1 MSDADTPA
9 VTRLDEP
16 RDATGQGA
24 SAGDPERPAA
34 AEGATASGAPELAGA
49 GEPASAGVGARRE
62 RGELR
67 DTTGD
72 TPDRGRAH
80 ASGELR
86 DTTGDAEDGSGLR
99 ATDRVRRALEALRGW
114 LGPPRGYVLTRW
126 LILRLLGVVYL
137 FAFLG
142 IVWQG
147 LPLLGEHGL
156 TPAGAYVE
164 RLRDAGLAFQDVP
177 SVFLLDPSDAALLGW
192 AIVGVALSAAL
203 LLGYA
208 NLPSLAVLWLI
219 YGSYERIGQLW
230 WGFGWEIQLLETT
243 VVAACLVHP
252 WDPRPLR
259 APAPPRTAIVL
270 MRWLAFRIMLGAG
283 LIKLRGDPC
292 WTALTCLDAHF
303 ETQPIPNPLSPLF
316 HHLPHAVHAA
326 GVVFNHIVEVGLP
339 WFAFGPRRLRLV
351 AALGML
357 GFQLVLILSGN
368 LAFLNW
374 LTVVPVI
381 ALLDDDFVVRC
392 VPRRWRDRLR
402 ATSTAPRPPRLGH
415 RIFVGCIAAL
425 VAYKSIPVV
434 ENLAARHHHQ
444 AMNQSYDRL
453 ALVNTYGAFGS
464 VGMERY
470 ELVIEG
476 TRDADPTTARW
487 SAYELPCKPGALDR
501 RPCVLGPYHR
511 RLDWLIWFAAM
522 YDRPQPWVLHLVWKL
537 LDGDRGIREL
547 LAGDPFGGDAPRF
560 VRIQRFRYHLEPY
573 SSPTWWTRDDE
584 QPWLSPVALD
594 TPGLRETLERFGMP
608 SPTLR

>member
-1 MSDADTPA
+1 MA
-9 VTRLDEP
+9 
-16 RDATGQGA
+16 
-24 SAGDPERPAA
+24 
-34 AEGATASGAPELAGA
+34 
-49 GEPASAGVGARRE
+49 
-62 RGELR
+62 
-67 DTTGD
+67 
-72 TPDRGRAH
+72 
-80 ASGELR
+80 
-86 DTTGDAEDGSGLR
+86 DAEDTRPDALPVEPREGVGEGGGGGLR
-99 ATDRVRRALEALRGW
+99 ATDRLRGALEAVRRR
-114 LGPPRGYVLTRW
+114 LGPPRSYVITRW

-164 RLRDAGLAFQDVP
+164 QLRDAGQSFWDVP
-177 SVFLLDPSDAALLGW
+177 SLFLLDPSDAALRGW
-192 AIVGVALSAAL
+192 AIAGAVLSAAL
-203 LLGYA
+203 VLGYA
-208 NLPSLAVLWLI
+208 NLPSLAALWLI

-243 VVAACLVHP
+243 VIAACLVHP

-326 GVVFNHIVEVGLP
+326 GVVFNHVAEVVLP

-357 GFQLVLILSGN
+357 GFQGVLILSGN

-374 LTVVPVI
+374 LTVVPVL

-402 ATSTAPRPPRLGH
+402 GASTAPRPPRLGH
-415 RIFVGCIAAL
+415 RIFVACIAAL
-425 VAYKSIPVV
+425 VAIKSLPVV
-434 ENLAARHHHQ
+434 ANLASHHQ
-444 AMNQSYDRL
+444 AMNRSYDRL

-464 VGMERY
+464 VGMERF

-476 TRDADPTTARW
+476 TRDPDPATARW

-522 YDRPQPWVLHLVWKL
+522 SDRPTTDSVWVIHLVWKL
-537 LDGDRGIREL
+537 LDGDRGIRTL
-547 LAGDPFGGDAPRF
+547 LGPDPFHGAPPRF
-560 VRIQRFRYHLEPY
+560 VRIRRFRYHLEP
-573 SSPTWWTRDDE
+573 SGGATWWTRDDE
-584 QPWLSPVALD
+584 QLWLRPVALD
-594 TPGLRETLERFGMP
+594 TPGLRETLEQFGMP